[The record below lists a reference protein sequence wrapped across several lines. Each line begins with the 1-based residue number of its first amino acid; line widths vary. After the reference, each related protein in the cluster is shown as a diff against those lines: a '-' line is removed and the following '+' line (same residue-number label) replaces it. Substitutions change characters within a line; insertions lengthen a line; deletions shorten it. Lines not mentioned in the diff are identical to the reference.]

1 MLQNDIGRVNNNDG
15 FVIPKT
21 HIQGDEVT
29 SPTSP
34 TSPWKSRLR
43 GVSLSAS
50 SSDYMQQFRSNFVSY
65 GAFLVSY
72 WDHLPQTITRGLGE
86 NQYYGRDLLSQSA
99 T

>member
-1 MLQNDIGRVNNNDG
+1 MLHNDIGQGNNNDG
-15 FVIPKT
+15 FIVPKAL
-21 HIQGDEVT
+21 IRGDEVT

-43 GVSLSAS
+43 AISLSAS
-50 SSDYMQQFRSNFVSY
+50 SSDYMQRFRSNFVSY
-65 GAFLVSY
+65 GEFLAYY

-86 NQYYGRDLLSQSA
+86 NQCFTCDLLSQPA